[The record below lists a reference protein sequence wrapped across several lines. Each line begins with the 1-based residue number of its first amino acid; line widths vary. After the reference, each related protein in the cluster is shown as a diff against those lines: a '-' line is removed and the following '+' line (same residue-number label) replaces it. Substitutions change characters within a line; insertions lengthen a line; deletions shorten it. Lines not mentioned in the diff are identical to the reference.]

1 MTEKA
6 SSAPWLAAL
15 AGVALAGSFPP
26 LGFAPLAWV
35 ALWPLLVAFR
45 GRPAAGRFA
54 LGAIAGLVWAGF
66 TVAPW
71 LYPAVRSH
79 LAAGALTAILLT
91 TGAVWTYGGVY
102 LAIFALVY
110 SWLPRPRWLAAP
122 SAWVLLE
129 TLRAHA
135 LGGAPWALLGQSQH
149 ALLPVAQIAE
159 LGGVASLSFLVLMP
173 AAALAASGRERVI
186 GLAAA
191 LVATLA
197 AAAFGASR
205 LAAPIPVETGDDAVA
220 VHVVSGHNLDGD
232 PLLGYFV
239 ATAAGPPAALVVW
252 PETAVAGYLED
263 DPVARAAVARTARS
277 RGWLLL
283 GALRYEGRVAGR
295 RYFNSA
301 LLFDPAGERRGIY
314 DKRWLVPFAER
325 SPLPFLRTVERPFTG
340 GDPNPVPLVAGRL
353 RLGPLVCWDAVFPE
367 PALAY
372 TRAGVD
378 LLVNLTSD
386 RDLGRGTLQQL
397 AFSRFRAIET
407 RRWLVRA
414 SGTGPT
420 YLVDPLGRVNQGD
433 TLRLVPGSGRP
444 PTFYVRHAGVVA
456 WAPAVLLALL
466 ASIGWRERT
475 VVPESERSGAVR
487 TP

>member
-1 MTEKA
+1 MLRT
-6 SSAPWLAAL
+6 SRWWRQVSH
-15 AGVALAGSFPP
+15 
-26 LGFAPLAWV
+26 
-35 ALWPLLVAFR
+35 
-45 GRPAAGRFA
+45 RPAAWRP
-54 LGAIAGLVWAGF
+54 GA
-66 TVAPW
+66 
-71 LYPAVRSH
+71 
-79 LAAGALTAILLT
+79 
-91 TGAVWTYGGVY
+91 
-102 LAIFALVY
+102 
-110 SWLPRPRWLAAP
+110 
-122 SAWVLLE
+122 
-129 TLRAHA
+129 
-135 LGGAPWALLGQSQH
+135 
-149 ALLPVAQIAE
+149 
-159 LGGVASLSFLVLMP
+159 
-173 AAALAASGRERVI
+173 
-186 GLAAA
+186 
-191 LVATLA
+191 
-197 AAAFGASR
+197 
-205 LAAPIPVETGDDAVA
+205 
-220 VHVVSGHNLDGD
+220 
-232 PLLGYFV
+232 
-239 ATAAGPPAALVVW
+239 
-252 PETAVAGYLED
+252 
-263 DPVARAAVARTARS
+263 
-277 RGWLLL
+277 
-283 GALRYEGRVAGR
+283 
-295 RYFNSA
+295 
-301 LLFDPAGERRGIY
+301 
-314 DKRWLVPFAER
+314 
-325 SPLPFLRTVERPFTG
+325 
-340 GDPNPVPLVAGRL
+340 PNPVPLVAGRL